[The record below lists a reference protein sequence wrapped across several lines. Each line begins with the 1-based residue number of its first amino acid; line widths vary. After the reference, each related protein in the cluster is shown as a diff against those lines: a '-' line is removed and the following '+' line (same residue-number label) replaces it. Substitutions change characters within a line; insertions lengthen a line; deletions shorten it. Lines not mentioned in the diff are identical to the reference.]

1 MGHIKVPDVKIKK
14 NIEKTKFFFVHGI
27 FYLVRFVEKCLN
39 HFSNMISRNWRP
51 LAGMAKLCPFLA
63 FSITFSTVSADI
75 ARVSRRILALRTRR
89 VHGLLI

>member
-1 MGHIKVPDVKIKK
+1 MYRVGHIKVRDVKLKK
-14 NIEKTKFFFVHGI
+14 INEKTQFFVVHGI

-63 FSITFSTVSADI
+63 PNYHE
-75 ARVSRRILALRTRR
+75 R
-89 VHGLLI
+89 